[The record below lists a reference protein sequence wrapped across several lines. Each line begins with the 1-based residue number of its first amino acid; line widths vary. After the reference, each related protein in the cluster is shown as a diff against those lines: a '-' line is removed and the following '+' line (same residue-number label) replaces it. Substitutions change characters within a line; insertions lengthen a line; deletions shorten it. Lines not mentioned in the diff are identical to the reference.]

1 MYLFERTVQNQ
12 IDPLGLSTYRC
23 TRQLGQPSGTNTL
36 WLFSHTYL
44 SQVIQIT
51 LTICVVVAQ
60 HKDKQIIR
68 TFSERARIGYECS
81 DKIMMTLI
89 MKNNLSIHNL
99 IILLYVISF
108 SLLSFLVSDKFMYF
122 LWVVTSDNLSLFIY
136 IPLIL
141 LLIQLY
147 FKHNKIGFTS
157 YTKIYLLINAII
169 MLILSFFVFYFIF
182 LSFFYKGE
190 GIQ

>member
-1 MYLFERTVQNQ
+1 
-12 IDPLGLSTYRC
+12 
-23 TRQLGQPSGTNTL
+23 
-36 WLFSHTYL
+36 
-44 SQVIQIT
+44 
-51 LTICVVVAQ
+51 
-60 HKDKQIIR
+60 
-68 TFSERARIGYECS
+68 
-81 DKIMMTLI
+81 

-108 SLLSFLVSDKFMYF
+108 SLLSFIVSDKFMYF
-122 LWVVTSDNLSLFIY
+122 LWIVTSDNLSLFIY

-147 FKHNKIGFTS
+147 FKHNNIVFTS
-157 YTKIYLLINAII
+157 YTKTYLLINAII